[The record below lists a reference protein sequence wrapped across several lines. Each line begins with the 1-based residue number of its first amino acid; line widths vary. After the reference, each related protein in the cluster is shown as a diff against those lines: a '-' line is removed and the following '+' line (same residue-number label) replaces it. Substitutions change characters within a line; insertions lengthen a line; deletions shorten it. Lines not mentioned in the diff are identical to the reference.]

1 MQAEIGPS
9 AKIVDARKVRSG
21 GMGGFFAKESF
32 VVKVEVGD
40 APAAPAAVAPPVAE
54 VLAAEPPTSLLE
66 LADLVDEAE
75 IDVTRHAIGRMP
87 VAQVATS
94 VARKAFAESMAD
106 TVVSMAA
113 APAPTPAPAPAA
125 APESVL
131 EPMAVPTFP
140 LPSTESET
148 FQQVMRKLLA
158 DVAPAAIAVPDEP
171 APVPEAV
178 PLVQVVREPAPAH
191 PLVPEL
197 LRLGLPASMLPERI
211 GETGPVPALLRS
223 LQLPSPPPLPT
234 RDGSVVV
241 VAGARRAAAKL
252 AKELARELG
261 CSPDEIRIAEPDGPE
276 GRHLHLVSAADAAAE
291 RRAWD
296 GPTVVSLNAPA
307 GTRDLRWASSMLD
320 ALEPDQVW
328 GLVGADR
335 KCEDVA
341 DWADGLGGVDVLAV
355 DQLDQTVSPAAVLQL
370 GIPVGRI
377 DGQRATPALWAVVLT
392 ERLAA

>member
-9 AKIVDARKVRSG
+9 AKIVDARKVRNG
-21 GMGGFFAKESF
+21 GVGGFFAKESF
-32 VVKVEVGD
+32 VVKVELADG
-40 APAAPAAVAPPVAE
+40 AAPVGPPVAE
-54 VLAAEPPTSLLE
+54 ALAAEPPTSLLE

-94 VARKAFAESMAD
+94 VARRAFAESMSD
-106 TVVSMAA
+106 TVVSMASA
-113 APAPTPAPAPAA
+113 PDPTPEPAPEP
-125 APESVL
+125 VL

-140 LPSTESET
+140 LPSTETET

-158 DVAPAAIAVPDEP
+158 DVAPAAIAVPHEP

-178 PLVQVVREPAPAH
+178 PLVQVVREPAH

-197 LRLGLPASMLPERI
+197 LRLGLPSSMLPERI

-223 LQLPSPPPLPT
+223 LRLPSPPPLPT

-252 AKELARELG
+252 AKDLARELG

-276 GRHLHLVSAADAAAE
+276 GRRLHLVSAADAAAE
-291 RRAWD
+291 RRTWD

-328 GLVGADR
+328 GLVGAER

-370 GIPVGRI
+370 GIPVGRL